1 MLSLNPNQIF
11 SPLASVSL
19 HWRWWLQPSA
29 KRPSVCCHSPGLR
42 AEGDCCCAVREAP
55 RKAGCWSQEA
65 TSVPL
70 LAARAIST
78 QAATKAQSTRDS
90 VVIAVSNEHRKW
102 EMRVCLGLSVA
113 GRRRNFSCFWMVGE
127 VFTRCQSN
135 TLELH
140 SFTILKFTLTNH

>member
-19 HWRWWLQPSA
+19 HWLQSSA
-29 KRPSVCCHSPGLR
+29 KRPSVYCHSPGLW

-78 QAATKAQSTRDS
+78 QAATKAHWTRDS
-90 VVIAVSNEHRKW
+90 VVIAVSNDHRKW
-102 EMRVCLGLSVA
+102 EMRVRLCLPVA
-113 GRRRNFSCFWMVGE
+113 GRKRSFPCFWMVGE
-127 VFTRCQSN
+127 VFIHCQNN
-135 TLELH
+135 TLQLH
-140 SFTILKFTLTNH
+140 SLTISKYTLPNH